1 MFKYKVKCIGWK
13 FYLLRKKAKF
23 DFWKKTELVY
33 NTKTSAEIVCKRMN
47 GGN

>member
-13 FYLLRKKAKF
+13 FHLLRKKATF
-23 DFWKKTELVY
+23 DFWKKTGLVY
-33 NTKTSAEIVCKRMN
+33 NTKASAEIVCKRMN